1 MDGLHNPQ
9 GRASQIGHINHVKN
23 YIAIIKLITLTCRVK
38 RPQGGGVLE
47 IRGL

>member
-9 GRASQIGHINHVKN
+9 GRASQIGHIN
-23 YIAIIKLITLTCRVK
+23 
-38 RPQGGGVLE
+38 QGGGVLE